1 MTMGRHSVAALR
13 SNRSIA
19 LTEWPL
25 PRLIS
30 SLEKEHLTETGAYW
44 PPQAEILLPANDSL
58 NPRKDNSDRRGPIW
72 LAPYPFSSLMYSNS
86 VVPDSKND
94 LVHPES
100 DFLESY
106 NDPANL
112 RSHLAAPESNPAGV
126 VSNPAAPKS
135 DPVDAK
141 SNLEGPGG
149 GLCDPESDLA
159 PTGSD
164 LAEMKMIS
172 RSERRRIQY

>member
-1 MTMGRHSVAALR
+1 MGRHSVAALR
-13 SNRSIA
+13 STTSIR
-19 LTEWPL
+19 LIKWPL

-30 SLEKEHLTETGAYW
+30 SLEKENLTETGAYW

-58 NPRKDNSDRRGPIW
+58 NPRKDNSNRRGPIW
-72 LAPYPFSSLMYSNS
+72 LAPYPFSSLMCSNS
-86 VVPDSKND
+86 VCQILRMIPVN
-94 LVHPES
+94 PES
-100 DFLESY
+100 DFVESY

-112 RSHLAAPESNPAGV
+112 RIHLKAPETNPAGV

-141 SNLEGPGG
+141 SNLEGPGS